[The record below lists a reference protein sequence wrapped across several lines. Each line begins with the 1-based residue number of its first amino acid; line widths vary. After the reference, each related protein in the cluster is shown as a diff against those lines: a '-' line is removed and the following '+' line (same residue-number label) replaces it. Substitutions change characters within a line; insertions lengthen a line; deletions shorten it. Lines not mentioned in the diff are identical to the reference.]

1 MRPRRYMYALAPITM
16 GALVCGGVVVA
27 VAVTLLP
34 AFFTVSGSGSTAPV
48 FGAWR
53 ALAALPGIGSAI
65 ALTFAM
71 GTGATLASFVVACCV
86 GAWAMTPARRNGAL
100 LVAAAVAAMP
110 PAALAA
116 GLSEIA
122 SSAAASSVEA
132 WWQSWLPGIHAGTGM
147 LPIAL
152 FLKIAPF
159 LAAVVLI
166 AMTGVAADR
175 RAAVAGTLGYAHAEI
190 FAKLVLPQ
198 MYPRLR
204 LPVCAALTW
213 SLSAVAVSL
222 LVDPAGQT
230 QLAAIAWHGLAEG
243 GEGKRALGA
252 AAATV
257 VLAVAL
263 AAMALFIV
271 LERTVRRVGQAW
283 LRSGRRG
290 VAASMVTSVGVAV
303 AGAGLALIVA
313 ALVVPWMAGSSSSAA
328 TPLALAPVAGAAGN
342 AGGST
347 HTASA
352 ALFATLAIGV
362 ITTLVAL
369 AAAIA
374 CLEAEDRSR
383 SRSAWT
389 ALLWAPWLV
398 PQIAF
403 VPGIA
408 WILSDLGVRAPLAAV
423 IVAQLVFVF
432 PCVAL
437 ALIPSWR
444 ALDPRYAQCAAALRA
459 APRRVLARVKLPLV
473 ARPIAFA
480 CALAFAASA
489 SLFLPTRLT
498 VPDRVATLDTDV
510 VSNAATSD
518 SREAMLE
525 ATLLALV
532 PAIVVAFALGRRSR
546 AVAAPVAWQPAA
558 G

>member
-1 MRPRRYMYALAPITM
+1 MRPRRYLYALAPITA

-27 VAVTLLP
+27 VAVTLSPAILAFPDGETTLP
-34 AFFTVSGSGSTAPV
+34 G

-53 ALAALPGIGSAI
+53 VLAALPGVGSAI
-65 ALTFAM
+65 ALTFAT
-71 GTGATLASFVVACCV
+71 GTGATLASFVIACCV

-100 LVAAAVAAMP
+100 VVSAVVAAVP

-116 GLSEIA
+116 GLSQLA
-122 SSAAASSVEA
+122 SSAAASSADA
-132 WWQSWLPGIHAGTGM
+132 WWQRWPPGVQVGTAM

-152 FLKIAPF
+152 CLKIAPF
-159 LAAVVLI
+159 LAAMVLI
-166 AMTGVAADR
+166 AVTGIAADR
-175 RAAVAGTLGYAHAEI
+175 HAGVAGTLGYGRAEA
-190 FAKLVLPQ
+190 FATLVLPQ
-198 MYPRLR
+198 VYPRLR
-204 LPVCAALTW
+204 LPVCAALAW
-213 SLSAVAVSL
+213 SLSAVATAL
-222 LVDPAGQT
+222 LVDPAGQS
-230 QLAAIAWHGLAEG
+230 QLAIIAWHGLADG
-243 GEGKRALGA
+243 GEAQRALGA
-252 AAATV
+252 ATAAV

-263 AAMALFIV
+263 AAVALLIA
-271 LERTVRRVGQAW
+271 LEWTVRRMGQAW

-290 VAASMVTSVGVAV
+290 VAAAAVANLGVAV
-303 AGAGLALIVA
+303 AGASLALVVA
-313 ALVVPWMAGSSSSAA
+313 ALVAPWMVGGSRSGA
-328 TPLALAPVAGAAGN
+328 TPLVLAPVAAAAGN
-342 AGGST
+342 AVGSART
-347 HTASA
+347 VSA

-362 ITTLVAL
+362 VATLVAL
-369 AAAIA
+369 AVTIA

-383 SRSAWT
+383 WRSAWP

-403 VPGIA
+403 VPGIT
-408 WILSDLGVRAPLAAV
+408 WTLSDLGVRAPFAAV

-444 ALDPRYAQCAAALRA
+444 ALDPRYARCAAALRA

-489 SLFLPTRLT
+489 GLFLPTRLT
-498 VPDRVATLDTDV
+498 APDRVATLDTDV
-510 VSNAATSD
+510 VSNAATPD
-518 SREAMLE
+518 SRAVMLE

-532 PAIVVAFALGRRSR
+532 PAIVVAFALDRRTR
-546 AVAAPVAWQPAA
+546 PAAAPVAWQATA